1 MRGLTP
7 EQVIS
12 LSGQGIQGTNMAMNL
27 LLGQQ
32 QESRARESQPSEI
45 ALREAQT
52 ADLQE
57 TATANRLQREFE
69 ASPAG
74 QEIKATERQVKQMEA
89 QAKMLK
95 AQADIAGV
103 PSEIA
108 RAKAAMAEAEVKV
121 ANFNMM
127 QSTVQQLNEANAT
140 LKIGGVDI
148 PMSYALV
155 DPAAFKA
162 LSDATAGPQNK
173 FEFSKWMVEN
183 KFAQNE
189 WQAMQMME
197 ATPPIEVAMKALVA
211 RMNSPRRLENPEIL
225 KMVESLNT
233 LITGMGGTHEEQAAS
248 QQMLQELLGQW
259 ETQGNVGTPADF
271 YLKRR

>member
-7 EQVIS
+7 EQVIA
-12 LSGQGIQGTNMAMNL
+12 LSRQDQQGANMAMNL

-32 QESRARESQPSEI
+32 QESRAREAQPSEI

-52 ADLQE
+52 ESLRE
-57 TATANRLQREFE
+57 TTTGNRLQREFE

-74 QEIKATERQVKQMEA
+74 QELKAHEQQVKQMEA

-103 PSEIA
+103 PSDIA
-108 RAKAAMAEAEVKV
+108 KANAAMAEAEVKV

-162 LSDATAGPQNK
+162 LSDATSGPQNK
-173 FEFSKWMVEN
+173 FEFSKWMAEN

-211 RMNSPRRLENPEIL
+211 RMNSPRKLDTPEITR
-225 KMVESLNT
+225 MVESLNT
-233 LITGMGGTHEEQAAS
+233 LIKGMGGTYEEQAAS
-248 QQMLQELLGQW
+248 QQMLQELLGRW
-259 ETQGNVGTPADF
+259 EAQGNAGTPIDF